1 MQIQFMGAAQYVT
14 GSKHLITTESG
25 TRILLDCGLIQGR
38 MEGKNDLNRH
48 FGFNPHDVDY
58 LILSHAH
65 IDHSGLIPRL
75 VKEGFRGIIFAHPAT
90 ISLCEI
96 MLMDSAHIQME
107 DLKRVNK
114 RRANREEK
122 PLEALYDMDDVERAL
137 DLMQSVGYDEH
148 VKIDKELSFHFTDA
162 GHLLGSCAVHLD
174 INEKGKR
181 TKLTFTGDIGKYGD
195 PILRDPQ
202 PFRQCDVLICE
213 STYGD
218 RLHPKIKDSEA
229 ELLSIVNQTCV
240 EQKGKL
246 IIPAFSVDRTQEL
259 VYALDQM
266 ANENKLPNIKVYV
279 DSPLSV
285 KATAVIRKHEECYNE
300 AFVNYINADP
310 NPFGFKNLIYV
321 SDVEQSK
328 AINDST
334 EPCIIISASGMAEA
348 GRVKHHISNNIENP
362 NCTILLVGYC
372 TPESLGGQLKAGKA
386 QVRIFGDEKKVKASV
401 RSLDYYSSHA
411 DYEEIFQYLHS
422 QNKKKI
428 KKIFLVH
435 GEKAVQDIFKSTFE
449 VKGYSNIFIPAWG
462 DQYAI

>member
-1 MQIQFMGAAQYVT
+1 
-14 GSKHLITTESG
+14 
-25 TRILLDCGLIQGR
+25 
-38 MEGKNDLNRH
+38 
-48 FGFNPHDVDY
+48 
-58 LILSHAH
+58 
-65 IDHSGLIPRL
+65 
-75 VKEGFRGIIFAHPAT
+75 
-90 ISLCEI
+90 
-96 MLMDSAHIQME
+96 
-107 DLKRVNK
+107 
-114 RRANREEK
+114 
-122 PLEALYDMDDVERAL
+122 
-137 DLMQSVGYDEH
+137 
-148 VKIDKELSFHFTDA
+148 
-162 GHLLGSCAVHLD
+162 
-174 INEKGKR
+174 
-181 TKLTFTGDIGKYGD
+181 
-195 PILRDPQ
+195 
-202 PFRQCDVLICE
+202 VLICE